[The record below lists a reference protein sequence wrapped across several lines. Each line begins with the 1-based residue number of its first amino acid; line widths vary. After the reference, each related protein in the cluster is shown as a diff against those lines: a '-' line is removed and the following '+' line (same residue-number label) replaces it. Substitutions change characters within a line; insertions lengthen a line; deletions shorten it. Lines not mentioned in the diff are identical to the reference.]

1 MSAEYVKGLL
11 QGYEQEIKNVESK
24 IAGHYQS
31 IEVLTVR
38 KAQMEGAA
46 FAARNIVQE
55 MERADKEVEN
65 KKAESK
71 QENNK
76 TEEDT
81 ATDR

>member
-55 MERADKEVEN
+55 MERADKE
-65 KKAESK
+65 AEELSK
-71 QENNK
+71 VR
-76 TEEDT
+76 EDST
-81 ATDR
+81 NDK